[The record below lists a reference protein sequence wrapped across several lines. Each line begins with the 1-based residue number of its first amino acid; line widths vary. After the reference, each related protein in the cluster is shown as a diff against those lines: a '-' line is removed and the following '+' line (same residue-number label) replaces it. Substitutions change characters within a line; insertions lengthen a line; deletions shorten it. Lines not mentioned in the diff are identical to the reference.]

1 MDFVKASWVSV
12 FLCVMTALAMSCR
25 VEFLGPCPSMHLV
38 CRKLHEKDT
47 TSSLHMKG
55 EENGSSSNVT
65 LTPLCVLMLTRA
77 IYILVNKLY
86 LFLSFAYTHTH
97 VPPLSQGLS

>member
-12 FLCVMTALAMSCR
+12 FLCVMTAFAMSCR

-38 CRKLHEKDT
+38 LQDT

-77 IYILVNKLY
+77 I
-86 LFLSFAYTHTH
+86 HT
-97 VPPLSQGLS
+97 L